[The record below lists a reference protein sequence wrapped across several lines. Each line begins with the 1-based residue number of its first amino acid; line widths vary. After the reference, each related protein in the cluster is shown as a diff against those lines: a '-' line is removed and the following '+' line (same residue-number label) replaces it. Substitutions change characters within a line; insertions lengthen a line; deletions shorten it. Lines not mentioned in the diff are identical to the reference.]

1 MTGQGEALCTLCQ
14 FVRGVSLARMDAVLK
29 SHEGARRLLA
39 SDLEALLA
47 ERGVDVIGHKQ

>member
-1 MTGQGEALCTLCQ
+1 MTGQGEVLCTLCQ
-14 FVRGVSLARMDAVLK
+14 FVRGLSLAHMDAILK
-29 SHEGARRLLA
+29 SQEEAQRLLA